1 MTAQFLFS
9 HYYASHLRAKASS
22 SRRWSDAAQQLS
34 ESLENVVGDVLIA
47 AAVVAYLGVFT
58 VDYREVSAQGT
69 FFDTC
74 LVKSG

>member
-1 MTAQFLFS
+1 MTARYLIS
-9 HYYASHLRAKASS
+9 YYYVTHLRAKALS

-58 VDYREVSAQGT
+58 VDYREVSDQST
-69 FFDTC
+69 LFDTC
-74 LVKSG
+74 GVKSG